1 MTDMMEYKGYVG
13 SVHYSP
19 EDHAFF
25 GKLEYIRALVNYEAT
40 DVSGL
45 ETNFREAV
53 DDYLD
58 LCQRQ
63 GKQPEKPF
71 KGSFNVRIPSELHR
85 TAAIYAEEHGRSLNQ
100 VVEEAL
106 EHHLAGPT

>member
-19 EDHAFF
+19 EDHLFF
-25 GKLEYIRALVNYEAT
+25 GKLEYVRALVNYEAT
-40 DVSGL
+40 DVAEL
-45 ETNFREAV
+45 ETNFKEAIE
-53 DDYLD
+53 DYLKF
-58 LCQRQ
+58 CQRQ

-71 KGSFNVRIPSELHR
+71 KGSFNVRISSELHR

-106 EHHLAGPT
+106 EHH